1 MKALN
6 DYVIVI
12 QEETNK
18 DNKTVG
24 GIILTTE
31 VNTGHKPGRVIA
43 VGCNVKN
50 VEPGQICYF
59 NWQTSQPFTDDGQKM
74 AAVKEEQI
82 FAVFE

>member
-12 QEETNK
+12 QEEVSK
-18 DNKTVG
+18 DNKTAG
-24 GIILTTE
+24 GIIMTTE

-43 VGCNVKN
+43 VGPNVESI
-50 VEPGQICYF
+50 EPGQVCYF
-59 NWQTSQPFTDDGQKM
+59 NWQTSQPFTDDGQMM

-82 FAVFE
+82 FAVFA